1 MGFLLPTENKTI
13 QCFLKDDSIQEKI
26 QKYCL
31 GKRIKLKRSQIKLLF
46 TWWMKSKETL
56 QTLDQVIDDI
66 IEKVT
71 LKEHGTWIYI
81 YRKAGKKWNGRK

>member
-46 TWWMKSKETL
+46 T
-56 QTLDQVIDDI
+56 
-66 IEKVT
+66 
-71 LKEHGTWIYI
+71 
-81 YRKAGKKWNGRK
+81 